1 METIVK
7 TKTLSTLIL
16 AIAIAIFLDS
26 CSSSSAEGVAAAPP
40 PPELPV
46 LAVKSEAVTTYSE
59 FNTAIQGKRD
69 IEIRPQVDGYLEAIH
84 VDEGAFVRKGQV
96 LFKIDPRTY
105 KAQLNTALAQ
115 LASAKA
121 ALESASINVSKLS
134 PLVKNGVVSDV
145 QLRSANAAYNMA
157 KANVLQAQA
166 QVQAAKVNLS
176 YTTITAPAAGYI
188 GSIPFKTGSLV
199 SSAGP
204 EALTILSETKEVH
217 AYFTMS
223 EVDFIEFGNGAA
235 GGSFAEKIKSL
246 PAIELVLPDETVY
259 PLKGKVELVE
269 GQFGKT
275 TGTINFRA
283 SFPNPNGLLRSGS
296 TGKVRIP
303 KVQSNTILVPQEAT
317 YELQDK
323 VFAYAVN
330 DSSKVTG
337 KPLTIAGTNGKF
349 YLVSKGLTEGEKIVF
364 SGIDRL
370 QEGAVIKPKPLNSD
384 DIYKELK

>member
-1 METIVK
+1 MEALLK
-7 TKTLSTLIL
+7 TRTLSTFIFTITTLIL
-16 AIAIAIFLDS
+16 LDS

-46 LAVKSEAVTTYSE
+46 LAVKSKPVTTYSE
-59 FNTAIQGKRD
+59 FNSAIEGKRD
-69 IEIRPQVDGYLEAIH
+69 IEIRPKVDGYLEAIH
-84 VDEGAFVRKGQV
+84 VDEGSFVKRGQV
-96 LFKIDPRTY
+96 LFRIDPRQY
-105 KAQLNTALAQ
+105 NAQLNTALAQ

-145 QLRSANAAYNMA
+145 QLRTANAAYNMA

-166 QVQAAKVNLS
+166 QVQAAKINLS

-199 SSAGP
+199 TSAGP
-204 EALTILSETKEVH
+204 EALTVLSETKEVH
-217 AYFTMS
+217 AYFSMS
-223 EVDFIEFGNGAA
+223 EVDFIDFGKGLQ
-235 GGSFAEKIKSL
+235 GGSLAEKIKSL
-246 PAIELVLPDETVY
+246 PQIELVLPDETIY
-259 PLKGKVELVE
+259 PIKGRVELVE

-283 SFPNPNGLLRSGS
+283 SFPNPEGLLRSGS

-303 KVQSNTILVPQEAT
+303 KVQANTILVPQEAT
-317 YELQDK
+317 FELQDK
-323 VFAYAVN
+323 VFVYTVN
-330 DSSKVTG
+330 DSSKVVG
-337 KPLTIAGTNGKF
+337 KPLSIAGSNGKF
-349 YLVSKGLTEGEKIVF
+349 YLVSKGLAEGEKIVF

-370 QEGAVIKPKPLNSD
+370 QEGAVIKPKAVNSE